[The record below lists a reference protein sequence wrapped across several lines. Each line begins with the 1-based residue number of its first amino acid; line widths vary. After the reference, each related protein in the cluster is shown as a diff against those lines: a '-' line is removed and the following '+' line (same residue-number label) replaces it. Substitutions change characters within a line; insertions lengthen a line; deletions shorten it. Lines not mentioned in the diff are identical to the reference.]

1 MDTEQLTQQLDPVF
15 KAQWL
20 FRQHK
25 WDDCIALCTEL
36 LAANP
41 YDQAVWYLKCRALT
55 LQAWVDDTDFEEE
68 GMADSLLDENAT
80 ATLPRP
86 GTSLSRP
93 MTGTA
98 MGTPGMRPILAS
110 GRPLSGYARPGT
122 GSARPGTQGG
132 IESAMQGARPGTS
145 RPVTALGRLVRLG
158 TASMVSEA
166 GGPFIRVERLDLK
179 KYAARPE
186 LAKVLFDYILYH
198 DHNPR
203 KALELANYATQLANF
218 EDWWWKER
226 LGKCYYMLGL
236 LREAE
241 KQFASS
247 IRNQP
252 MVVAYLQLAK
262 VALRLDQPKNALDV
276 YTKAIEAFPGDP
288 ACMLGIARVHEALN
302 EETEAIAMHKMV
314 LEADPANVEAMACL
328 AAHHF
333 YSDQPELAL
342 RFYRRMLQ
350 MGVSTP
356 ELWNNLGLC
365 CFYASQYDMALSCLD
380 RALSMASDDAM
391 ADVWYNI
398 GQVGRTTP
406 ARRQPLRR
414 VQRRAPSPRCTAHAS
429 DGAVRP
435 GCLAACPSLAPLPCP
450 SSRAPLSRLHLSP
463 LASRLPHRHPRQVAI
478 GIGDLGLAYQA
489 FKISISVDAN
499 HAESY
504 SNLGVLELRKGN
516 IDAARS
522 NFRVVQGMASHL
534 FEPFFNG
541 ALLAYKLG
549 DFQEAFELATK
560 ALQLCEGHHDSLEL
574 LKQLKTHFAM
584 L

>member
-1 MDTEQLTQQLDPVF
+1 MDTDQLTQQLDPVF

-98 MGTPGMRPILAS
+98 MGTPGMRPISSS

-132 IESAMQGARPGTS
+132 IEGAMQGARPGTS

-302 EETEAIAMHKMV
+302 EETEAVAMHKMV

-406 ARRQPLRR
+406 ARGTPNTPRR
-414 VQRRAPSPRCTAHAS
+414 PVHPRRAARPQKVRGARHHHEAH
-429 DGAVRP
+429 
-435 GCLAACPSLAPLPCP
+435 L
-450 SSRAPLSRLHLSP
+450 
-463 LASRLPHRHPRQVAI
+463 
-478 GIGDLGLAYQA
+478 
-489 FKISISVDAN
+489 
-499 HAESY
+499 
-504 SNLGVLELRKGN
+504 
-516 IDAARS
+516 
-522 NFRVVQGMASHL
+522 
-534 FEPFFNG
+534 
-541 ALLAYKLG
+541 
-549 DFQEAFELATK
+549 
-560 ALQLCEGHHDSLEL
+560 
-574 LKQLKTHFAM
+574 
-584 L
+584 